1 MARDTKKGQYDPYL
15 LGQIQPQGGITFMD
29 AKYVSSGGGYEGCL
43 HIFEY
48 PKSLD
53 DYWLANVCNINN
65 TVAFIDISTD
75 DIIEVKKNINK
86 SMREQNYRYQ
96 SSNNFAESYNAQ
108 SRFQELESLFKEISN
123 LGEVVKLVHSRI
135 FIADSS
141 WEHLEMSVKDIKTK
155 LETSEGGYLGA
166 VFLNETKSEWTS
178 MFKPYKRQEE
188 ERFFLYGQPL
198 TSNAL
203 AAGNPFHYS
212 YLADENGLFLGKT
225 PCCGD
230 VIFNLFTKTKSRLY
244 YNFLSAGTMGSGKS
258 TLLKKLML
266 HMAIVGDY
274 VRTFDISGEF
284 TTVTKVLGGKVL
296 KLDGTNGILNPLE
309 ILRGGDDDVV
319 SFTRHISKVSTIYKF
334 LVGGACSTE
343 EVIDFEE
350 LLRELYRQFGFEMK
364 EGKMTRACTSL
375 PAKEYPIFDDMLS
388 FLDQKIKDLE
398 NGSYGEVELERIKNN
413 IIRLDKIRKVI
424 KNIVYTYGNL
434 FNGYTSIDN
443 IQDEQ
448 VVTFDISTLKD
459 MKAEIFDAQIFNMVS
474 LCWDNCVTN
483 GKLMMKKLYDKSLAP
498 EDIIHTLILIDE
510 SHRWVNTKKP
520 HALEQITVYLREARK
535 YFGGLG
541 LASQSVRDYVPE
553 GTQDAE
559 VDKMKTVFEL
569 TQYKFIFH
577 QDSSAAPLLG
587 KIFDG
592 ELTSSQIAKISK
604 LDVGENILSIAS
616 DRTIEFK
623 VHLPADEEAVFQG
636 GM

>member
-1 MARDTKKGQYDPYL
+1 MARDTKKRQYDPYL

-29 AKYVSSGGGYEGCL
+29 AKYISLGGGYEACL
-43 HIFEY
+43 HIYEY
-48 PKSLD
+48 PKALD
-53 DYWLANVCNINN
+53 DYWLANVCNISN
-65 TVAFIDISTD
+65 TVTLFDVSTD
-75 DIIEVKKNINK
+75 DVISVKKNINK
-86 SMREQNYRYQ
+86 SMKEQSYRYQ
-96 SSNNFAESYNAQ
+96 EAKNYQESYDAKK
-108 SRFQELESLFKEISN
+108 RFQELENLYDEISN
-123 LGEVVKLVHSRI
+123 LGEVVKLVHARI

-141 WEHLEMSVKDIKTK
+141 WEHLEETIKNIK
-155 LETSEGGYLGA
+155 AQLESNGYLGA
-166 VFLNETKSEWTS
+166 IFLNETKTEWTS
-178 MFKPYKRQEE
+178 MFKPYRRQEQ

-212 YLADENGLFLGKT
+212 HLADENGIFLGKT
-225 PCCGD
+225 PCGGD
-230 VIFNLFTKTKSRLY
+230 VLFNLFQKTGSRLY
-244 YNFLSAGTMGSGKS
+244 YNFLCAGTMGSGKS
-258 TLLKKLML
+258 TLLKKIML
-266 HMAIVGDY
+266 HTAIVGDF
-274 VRTFDISGEF
+274 VRTFDVSGEF
-284 TTVTKVLGGKVL
+284 STLTKILGGKAL

-319 SFTRHISKVSTIYKF
+319 SFTRHISKVSAIYKF
-334 LVGGACSTE
+334 LVAGACTTE
-343 EVIDFEE
+343 EIIDFEE
-350 LLRELYRQFGFEMK
+350 LLRELYKKFGFEMK
-364 EGKMTRACTSL
+364 DGKMIRPITGL
-375 PAKEYPIFDDMLS
+375 PANEYPIFDDMLA
-388 FLDQKIKDLE
+388 FLDGKMKEMQ
-398 NGSYGEVELERIKNN
+398 NGSYEEVELELVKNN
-413 IIRLDKIRKVI
+413 LIRLDKIRKVI
-424 KNIVYTYGNL
+424 RNIVNTYGNL

-459 MKAEIFDAQIFNMVS
+459 MKPEIFDAQIFNMVS

-483 GKLMMKKLYDKSLAP
+483 GKLMMKKLYDKTLEP
-498 EDIIHTLILIDE
+498 WDIVHTLILIDE

-520 HALEQITVYLREARK
+520 HALDQITIYLREARK

-553 GTQDAE
+553 GTSAAE

-577 QDSSAAPLLG
+577 QDSSTAPLLG

-592 ELTSSQIAKISK
+592 ELTPSQIAKISK

-616 DRTIEFK
+616 DCTIEFK